1 MNLNKSLSI
10 IAFCIGT
17 LVIVGIIGQW
27 NQIVTAIKIMEY
39 PMLKVFSV
47 FALSCAFIGYI
58 AVIYFLVKGGKNVE
72 K

>member
-17 LVIVGIIGQW
+17 LVIVGITLEMKSI
-27 NQIVTAIKIMEY
+27 IVAIKALEST
-39 PMLKVFSV
+39 LLQVFCTLG
-47 FALSCAFIGYI
+47 ALSAYSGYI
-58 AVIYFLVKGGKNVE
+58 AVIYFLIKGGKNVE